1 MKSYKNISC
10 HNYLIWISLSVILF
24 SSFSFSQRIVDK
36 NKGNPNNTK
45 HGFLDGN
52 LVGTIYHN
60 FGEIADWQNFAAL
73 SGVWPKGTNHTYVDG
88 VAVIVQAEAT
98 APGGQIIHPL
108 ETNYYE
114 YTRAD
119 PISKNTYGWYSLPN
133 YSSSD
138 SHGPI
143 ARSDD
148 PTTWPA
154 SWPDQNSD
162 WNGQWNGF
170 FGKNIKNA
178 DVETFFVFDDDQDR
192 QYINEFNFRPD
203 AADSSRGGLGMQ
215 VRARG
220 FQWSQVLAED
230 VIFWYYEIINMGTT
244 DYPKTLFGQYIDW
257 GIGGHDNS
265 SNNAGTY
272 DKVLNISY
280 AWSTV
285 PFGTPGNWSP
295 VGYCGYAFLE
305 SPGIPDDGIDN
316 DLDGLTDEKRDNDAT
331 VFIERS
337 EDDPFMKNLG
347 IDTVNFRNFYG
358 VSWQHHWDADENQN
372 WRSYIDVNKNG
383 KWDPGEPLQ
392 DDVGI
397 DGLGP
402 YDAGYPGPD
411 PGEGDGKPEQG
422 EPNFG
427 ILDKDESDQLGLTGF
442 QIFATHKYDL
452 NNDENNWNALSLNNL
467 QGQTLSGVNLAN
479 LFSSSLFHMDGRTTY
494 SIKTGLAQETGETQ
508 RFSMALIFGLNTD
521 DLFRRK
527 KTVQSIYNANYHF
540 AQPPAKPIIKA
551 IAGDH
556 KVTLYWD
563 SRAELTFDPF
573 YQKVNFE
580 GYRIYRSTEPN
591 FIEDKTVTD
600 AYGVPVFRMPVYQNG
615 SYAIFD
621 LVDGVKGLHPI
632 DINGAKFNLGNDSG
646 LRHSYVD
653 STVTNG
659 QVYYYAVCSYDQGFV
674 QTNIEG
680 QTLGIP
686 PSETTSIIKVDINGN
701 YKTDVNT
708 AVVNPHATGAGYI
721 DPQISNLKKFG
732 PATGGAG
739 VTILDP
745 DSMKSFNT
753 YRVEFSNNSPYNNN
767 PYPSYSIINYSTND
781 TLLKLTPFSGD
792 KVQTL
797 VTQGFSVNLKNDSS
811 VAPDNLNPEW
821 KSGSSN
827 TKILVSDTAY
837 SSSFQSKRIPHHY
850 PADFEIRFTD
860 PLQGDTS
867 FPQGDFFTPIPSNII
882 VKNLTENIDHVQFVF
897 FDLDNNNKFSAGD
910 AICLVI
916 GDSAG
921 KRAADYADPGTHI
934 IWAVQL
940 FIKDTTNKDPDQ
952 LLPKPGDIIHFTTTK
967 PFRSGDYVEFTS
979 QKADFN
985 RSKAILDLDKIAVVP
1000 NPYVGAA
1007 SWEPATATTGR
1018 GERVIYFIHLPNK
1031 CTIRIY
1037 TISGNLVKTLEHD
1050 APLTDGQQRWDLTT
1064 KDGMSLAFGVYIF
1077 HVDAP
1082 GIGQKIG
1089 KFAII
1094 K

>member
-1 MKSYKNISC
+1 MKSYNNISGL
-10 HNYLIWISLSVILF
+10 NYLLWISLAVLLLSTC
-24 SSFSFSQRIVDK
+24 SYSQRLVDK
-36 NKGNPNNTK
+36 NKGNHNYTK
-45 HGFLDGN
+45 RGFMDGN
-52 LVGTIYHN
+52 LVGTVYYN
-60 FGEIADWQNFAAL
+60 FGEIADWQNQPTL

-98 APGGQIIHPL
+98 APGGQKIHPL

-114 YTRAD
+114 YTRHSTD
-119 PISKNTYGWYSLPN
+119 GVTYGWWPLPGYAN
-133 YSSSD
+133 PYQT
-138 SHGPI
+138 GV

-148 PTTWPA
+148 PNTWPS
-154 SWPDQNSD
+154 SWPDQSAD
-162 WNGQWNGF
+162 WNGKWDGF
-170 FGKNIKNA
+170 FGKDIRNA
-178 DVETFFVFDDDQDR
+178 DLETFFVFDDNEDR
-192 QYINEFNFRPD
+192 DYINQYNFRPD
-203 AADSSRGGLGMQ
+203 ADDTTRGGLGMQ
-215 VRARG
+215 VRGRG

-230 VIFWYYEIINMGTT
+230 VIFWYYEITNMSTT
-244 DYPKTLFGQYIDW
+244 DYSKSLFAQYVDW

-272 DKVLNISY
+272 DKLLNISY
-280 AWSTV
+280 SWSTV

-305 SPGIPDDGIDN
+305 SPGISDDNIDN
-316 DLDGLTDEKRDNDAT
+316 DLDGLTDEKRDNEAK
-331 VFIERS
+331 VFITRP
-337 EDDPFMKNLG
+337 EDDPFMKILG
-347 IDTVNFRNFYG
+347 RDTVNFKNFYG
-358 VSWQHHWDADENQN
+358 VSWHKHWDADENEN
-372 WRSYIDVNKNG
+372 WRTFTDLNG
-383 KWDPGEPLQ
+383 NGIWDPGEPLN

-402 YDAGYPGPD
+402 YDPGYPGPD
-411 PGEGDGKPEQG
+411 QGEGDGKPEQG

-442 QIFATHKYDL
+442 QIFAAHLYDL
-452 NNDENNWNALSLNNL
+452 NNDEHNWPALSVNNL

-479 LFSSSLFHMDGRTTY
+479 LFSSSLFHLFGRNTY
-494 SIKTGLAQETGETQ
+494 VPAPGDIQGTGETE

-527 KTVQSIYNANYHF
+527 RTVQSIYNANYHF
-540 AQPPAKPIIKA
+540 AKPPEKPIIKA

-591 FIEDKTVTD
+591 FIEDKTITD
-600 AYGVPVFRMPVYQNG
+600 AFGVPVFRNPIAV
-615 SYAIFD
+615 FD

-632 DINGAKFNLGNDSG
+632 DINGAKFYLGNDSG
-646 LRHSYVD
+646 LKHSFVD

-659 QVYYYAVCSYDQGFV
+659 QTYYYAVCSYDQGFV

-708 AVVNPHATGAGYI
+708 AVVTPRAPGAGYI
-721 DPQISNLKKFG
+721 NPQISNFKKVG
-732 PATGGAG
+732 PATGDAS

-745 DSMKSFNT
+745 DSLRPFNT
-753 YRVEFSNNSPYNNN
+753 YRVEFLNNSAYNNN
-767 PYPSYSIINYSTND
+767 PYPSYRVLNSSSND

-797 VTQGFSVNLKNDSS
+797 VLEGFSVGLRNDSM
-811 VAPDNLNPEW
+811 VAIDYTVPGW
-821 KSGSSN
+821 KSGNSN
-827 TKILVSDTAY
+827 NIVQVGFDPRGVTA
-837 SSSFQSKRIPHHY
+837 FQSLRVNY
-850 PADFEIRFTD
+850 PADFEVRFTN
-860 PLQGDTS
+860 PGQGDTS
-867 FPQGDFFTPIPSNII
+867 FPIGSFDTGVPSNII
-882 VKNLTENIDHVQFVF
+882 VKNLTENMDHVQFVF
-897 FDLDNNNKFSAGD
+897 YDKDNNNLFNAGD
-910 AICLVI
+910 AIFVI
-916 GDSAG
+916 VGDSAG
-921 KRAADYADPGTHI
+921 QRVTDFSNRHVT
-934 IWAVQL
+934 WSVSL
-940 FIKDTTNKDPDQ
+940 VKDTTIKEPDQ
-952 LLPKPGDIIHFTTTK
+952 LPPLPGDIIQLKTTK
-967 PFRSGDYVEFTS
+967 PFRTGDYLEFTT
-979 QKADFN
+979 QRADFN
-985 RSKAILDLDKIAVVP
+985 RSKALSDMDNIAVVP

-1018 GERVIYFIHLPNK
+1018 GNRLVYFIHLPSK

-1037 TISGNLVKTLEHD
+1037 TISGNLVKTLQHD
-1050 APLTDGQQRWDLTT
+1050 APLTDGQLPWDLTT
-1064 KDGMSLAFGVYIF
+1064 KDGMSLAFGVYVY

>member
-1 MKSYKNISC
+1 MRSYKYIPRL
-10 HNYLIWISLSVILF
+10 NYIIWISLSIIIF
-24 SSFSFSQRIVDK
+24 SSISFSQRIVDK
-36 NKGNPNNTK
+36 NKGSHNYTK

-60 FGEIADWQNFAAL
+60 FGEIADWQNFPSL

-88 VAVIVQAEAT
+88 VAVIVQSEVT
-98 APGGQIIHPL
+98 TPGGQIVHPL

-114 YTRAD
+114 YTRH
-119 PISKNTYGWYSLPN
+119 SSSGVTYGWWPLPGYSG
-133 YSSSD
+133 SD
-138 SHGPI
+138 PHGPV

-154 SWPDQNSD
+154 SWPDQTSE
-162 WNGQWNGF
+162 WNGQWDGF

-178 DVETFFVFDDDQDR
+178 DVETFFVFDDNEDR
-192 QYINEFNFRPD
+192 EYIDKYNFRPD
-203 AADSSRGGLGMQ
+203 ADDTTRGGLGMQ

-230 VIFWYYEIINMGTT
+230 VIFWYYEITNMSTT

-272 DKVLNISY
+272 NKLLNISY

-295 VGYCGYAFLE
+295 VGYAGYAFLE
-305 SPGIPDDGIDN
+305 SPGISDDGIDN
-316 DLDGLTDEKRDNDAT
+316 DLDGLTDERRDNDAK
-331 VFIERS
+331 VFITRVQ
-337 EDDPFMKNLG
+337 DDPFMKTLDR
-347 IDTVNFRNFYG
+347 DTVNFRNFYG
-358 VSWQHHWDADENQN
+358 VSWHSHWDADENEN
-372 WRSYIDVNKNG
+372 WRPYLDLNKNG

-392 DDVGI
+392 DDVGS

-402 YDAGYPGPD
+402 YDEGYPGPD
-411 PGEGDGKPEQG
+411 PNGSEGDGKPEQG

-442 QIFATHKYDL
+442 QIFPTHTPYDL
-452 NNDENNWNALSLNNL
+452 NNDENNWGGLSVHNL
-467 QGQTLSGVNLAN
+467 SGQLLKGVNLAN
-479 LFSSSLFHMDGRTTY
+479 LFSSALFPMAGRNTY
-494 SIKTGLAQETGETQ
+494 STETGQIQETGATQ
-508 RFSMALIFGLNTD
+508 RFSMALIFGFDTL

-540 AQPPAKPIIKA
+540 AKPPEKPIVKA

-591 FIEDKTVTD
+591 FIEDKTITD
-600 AYGVPVFRMPVYQNG
+600 AFGNPVFRVPI
-615 SYAIFD
+615 AIFD

-632 DINGAKFNLGNDSG
+632 DIQGAKFNLGDDSG
-646 LRHSYVD
+646 LQHSFVD

-708 AVVNPHATGAGYI
+708 AVVNPHAPGAGYI
-721 DPQISNLKKFG
+721 NPQISNLKKVG
-732 PATGGAG
+732 PATGSAG
-739 VTILDP
+739 VTIVDP

-753 YRVEFSNNSPYNNN
+753 YRVEFFNNSPYNSN
-767 PYPSYSIINYSTND
+767 PYPLYRIINYSTND
-781 TLLKLTPFSGD
+781 TILKLTPFLGAN
-792 KVQTL
+792 VQTL
-797 VTQGFSVNLKNDSS
+797 VSQGFSVSLRNDSS
-811 VAPDNLNPEW
+811 VTLDNPNPDW
-821 KSGSSN
+821 TTGSSN
-827 TKILVSDTAY
+827 TKIVVSDTAY
-837 SSSFQSKRIPHHY
+837 ATAFQSKRLTYHY
-850 PADFEIRFTD
+850 PANFEIRFTD
-860 PLQGDTS
+860 PLRGDTS
-867 FPQGDFFTPIPSNII
+867 FPQGSFFTPIPSNII
-882 VKNLTENIDHVQFVF
+882 VKNLTENKDHVQFVF
-897 FDLDNNNKFSAGD
+897 YDLDKNQKFSAGD
-910 AICLVI
+910 AIFILV

-921 KRAADYADPGTHI
+921 KRVSDWADASTHI

-940 FIKDTTNKDPDQ
+940 LIKDTTNKDPNL
-952 LLPKPGDIIHFTTTK
+952 LLPKPGDVIQFTTTK
-967 PFRSGDYVEFTS
+967 PFRSGDYIEFTT

-985 RSKAILDLDKIAVVP
+985 RSKAIVDLDKIAVVP

-1018 GERVIYFIHLPNK
+1018 GERLVYFIHLPNK

-1037 TISGNLVKTLEHD
+1037 TISGNLVKTLYRD
-1050 APLTDGQQRWDLTT
+1050 APVTDGQEPWDLTT

>member
-1 MKSYKNISC
+1 MKSYKNISRF
-10 HNYLIWISLSVILF
+10 NYLIWILLSAIFF
-24 SSFSFSQRIVDK
+24 SSFSFSQRLVDK
-36 NKGNPNNTK
+36 NKGNHNNNK
-45 HGFLDGN
+45 KGFMDGN
-52 LVGTIYHN
+52 LVGTVYYN
-60 FGEIADWQNFAAL
+60 MGEVADWQNQPSL
-73 SGVWPKGTNHTYVDG
+73 SGVWPKGTNHTYIDG
-88 VAVIVQAEAT
+88 VAVIVQSEAT
-98 APGGQIIHPL
+98 APNGQKIHPL

-114 YTRAD
+114 HLRPAD
-119 PISKNTYGWYSLPN
+119 GAITYGWWALPG
-133 YSSSD
+133 YDKLYQS
-138 SHGPI
+138 GV

-148 PTTWPA
+148 PGTWPD
-154 SWPDQNSD
+154 SWPDQKSD
-162 WNGQWNGF
+162 WNGQWDGF
-170 FGKNIKNA
+170 FGKNILNA
-178 DVETFFVFDDDQDR
+178 DLETFFVFDDNEDR
-192 QYINEFNFRPD
+192 GYINQYNFRPD
-203 AADSSRGGLGMQ
+203 ANDSTRGGLGMQ

-230 VIFWYYEIINMGTT
+230 VIFWYYEITNMSTT
-244 DYPKTLFGQYIDW
+244 DYPKSLFGQYIDW

-285 PFGTPGNWSP
+285 SFGTPGNWSP

-305 SPGIPDDGIDN
+305 SPGISDDNIDN
-316 DLDGLTDEKRDNDAT
+316 DLDGLTDERRDNDAK
-331 VFIERS
+331 VFITRP
-337 EDDPFMKNLG
+337 EDDPFMRNLA
-347 IDTVNFRNFYG
+347 IDTVNFKNFYG
-358 VSWQHHWDADENQN
+358 HSWQKHWDADENEN
-372 WRSYIDVNKNG
+372 WRSYIDVNGNG

-392 DDVGI
+392 DDVGS

-402 YDAGYPGPD
+402 YDPGYPGPD
-411 PGEGDGKPEQG
+411 PDGSEGDGKPEQG

-442 QIFATHKYDL
+442 YIFPTHEYDL
-452 NNDENNWNALSLNNL
+452 NNDEHNWGALSVNNL

-479 LFSSSLFHMDGRTTY
+479 LFSSSLFHMVGRNTY
-494 SIKTGLAQETGETQ
+494 STQTGQIEETGETQ

-527 KTVQSIYNANYHF
+527 RTVQSIYNANYHF
-540 AQPPAKPIIKA
+540 AQPPAKPIVKA

-563 SRAELTFDPF
+563 SRAENTFDPF

-591 FIEDKTVTD
+591 FLEDKTITD
-600 AYGVPVFRMPVYQNG
+600 AFGVPVFRLPI
-615 SYAIFD
+615 AIFD

-632 DINGAKFNLGNDSG
+632 DINGAKFNLGDDSG
-646 LRHSYVD
+646 LHHSYVD

-659 QVYYYAVCSYDQGFV
+659 QTYYYAVCSYDQGFV

-680 QTLGIP
+680 QVLGIP

-708 AVVNPHATGAGYI
+708 AVVNPRAPGAGYI
-721 DPQISNLKKFG
+721 NPEITNFKKVG
-732 PATGGAG
+732 PATGDASIA
-739 VTILDP
+739 ILDP

-753 YRVEFSNNSPYNNN
+753 YRVEFFNNSPFNNN
-767 PYPSYSIINYSTND
+767 PHPSYRVINYSTND
-781 TLLKLTPFSGD
+781 TLLKLTPFFGD

-797 VTQGFSVNLKNDSS
+797 VLQGFSVGLRNDTS
-811 VAPDNLNPEW
+811 VAVDFTKTGW

-827 TKILVSDTAY
+827 YIVQVSDTA
-837 SSSFQSKRIPHHY
+837 SSAAFFGKRIDY
-850 PADFEIRFTD
+850 PSDFEIRFTN
-860 PLQGDTS
+860 PLQGDSS
-867 FPQGDFFTPIPSNII
+867 FPKGSFFQPIPSNII
-882 VKNLTENIDHVQFVF
+882 IKNLTENIDHIQFVF
-897 FDLDNNNKFSAGD
+897 DDNDNNQQFSAGD
-910 AICLVI
+910 VI
-916 GDSAG
+916 HIAFGDSAG
-921 KRAADYADPGTHI
+921 KRATDFTDSHI
-934 IWAVQL
+934 GWSIKL
-940 FIKDTTNKDPDQ
+940 IKDTTISSPNQ
-952 LLPKPGDIIHFTTTK
+952 LSPQPGDIYDISITK
-967 PFRSGDYVEFTS
+967 PFRSADYIEFTT

-985 RSKAILDLDKIAVVP
+985 RSKALTDLDKIAVVP

-1007 SWEPATATTGR
+1007 SWEPATAITGR
-1018 GERVIYFIHLPNK
+1018 GERLLYFIHLPNK
-1031 CTIRIY
+1031 CTIRVY
-1037 TISGNLVKTLEHD
+1037 TISGNLVKTLIHD
-1050 APLTDGQQRWDLTT
+1050 APLTDGQQPWDLTT
-1064 KDGMSLAFGVYIF
+1064 KDGMSLAFGVYVF